1 MISEREMSMIS
12 VSIVEDDN
20 DIRNGITKY
29 LSSQPGFKVLSSDP
43 TAELFLAR
51 MEEGPRP
58 DIVLMDIQL
67 PGMSGIDGI
76 RILKRKWPQVDIAM
90 LTVYHDEEK
99 IFQSLCAGASG
110 YLLKNTPLVEL
121 RDALTELNA
130 GGAPMSPQIA
140 RKVIQYFSPKPKEDD
155 VLTAKERQVVQG
167 LVDGLSYKLIAA
179 QMNVSIDAIRFHI
192 KNIYKKLHVNSKGE
206 LVSKFIRGQI

>member
-1 MISEREMSMIS
+1 MSIDNETPMIA
-12 VSIVEDDN
+12 VSIVEDDA
-20 DIRNGITKY
+20 DIRNGITRY
-29 LSSQPGFKVLSSDP
+29 LSGQPGFKMLSSHP
-43 TAELFLAR
+43 SAELFLAQ
-51 MEEGPRP
+51 MEQGLNP

-67 PGMSGIDGI
+67 PGMSGIEGI

-121 RDALTELNA
+121 KNALTELNA

-155 VLTAKERQVVQG
+155 GLTSKERQVVQG
-167 LVDGLSYKLIAA
+167 LVDGLSYKLIAS

>member
-1 MISEREMSMIS
+1 MIS
-12 VSIVEDDN
+12 VSIVEDDS
-20 DIRNGITKY
+20 DIRNGITRY
-29 LSSQPGFKVLSSDP
+29 LSSQPGFKVLSFDP

-51 MEEGPRP
+51 LEDGPRP

-76 RILKRKWPQVDIAM
+76 RILKRKWPEIDIAM

-121 RDALTELNA
+121 KNALTELNA
-130 GGAPMSPQIA
+130 GG
-140 RKVIQYFSPKPKEDD
+140 
-155 VLTAKERQVVQG
+155 
-167 LVDGLSYKLIAA
+167 
-179 QMNVSIDAIRFHI
+179 
-192 KNIYKKLHVNSKGE
+192 
-206 LVSKFIRGQI
+206 